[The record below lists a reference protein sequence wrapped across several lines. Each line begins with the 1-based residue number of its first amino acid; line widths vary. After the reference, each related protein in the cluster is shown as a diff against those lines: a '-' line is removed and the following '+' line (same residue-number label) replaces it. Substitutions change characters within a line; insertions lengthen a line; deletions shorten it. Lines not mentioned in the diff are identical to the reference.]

1 VYVRHCRLQSEM
13 TEAPSNES
21 DDSLDYFRMV
31 TINIDLS

>member
-1 VYVRHCRLQSEM
+1 M